1 MTKCCQRLA
10 QREQMLAPI
19 ISHQR
24 LGDGIRAG
32 LDPPIAECSQHM
44 RVALTRQ
51 NGQVADGK
59 NPQVVIL
66 WPLQGKA

>member
-1 MTKCCQRLA
+1 
-10 QREQMLAPI
+10 
-19 ISHQR
+19 

-32 LDPPIAECSQHM
+32 LDPPIAECSQRM

-59 NPQVVIL
+59 TPHVFIVWL
-66 WPLQGKA
+66 LQGKA